1 MELDVVLSPLLQVV
15 FDKLATPFLEEIT
28 NICGVKEELKKLR
41 RTLRVIQT
49 VLKDAEERQL
59 TDRALRNWLTE
70 LKEVAYDVEDLLDE
84 CSPEV
89 MVSGNRNRFIE
100 QVRVFVPSLG
110 NFASCI
116 NMLPKLNQIK
126 ETLDVLAEE
135 KSFFNLSEVSVNN
148 NSSSRSKSRGIRK
161 TGSLVIESEVIGREG
176 DKERIVEQLLS
187 TGESVGKIS
196 VISIV
201 GIGGLGKTTLAQ
213 LAYNDERV
221 KGHFDLKIWVCVND
235 DFDVGKIMVLI
246 LESGSKSKCD
256 FFGMDALQSRLQE
269 LLLEKRYLLVLDDV
283 WNEDQNEWD
292 NLRTS
297 LSSGVEGSKI
307 IVTTRSEKVAT
318 IMGTTYTHHLEG
330 LSEDNCWALFKQR
343 AFGHNEDHHPNLSTI
358 GKQIV
363 KKCGGVPLAAKTL
376 GSVMRFK
383 REEREWLFVQES
395 DLWDVSE
402 SDNGILPALRL
413 SFSHLASHLK
423 GCFAYCSIFPRNYIF
438 KKEKLIQLWIAE
450 GLIQSPEGRR
460 SLEFI
465 GNEYFDDLV
474 WTSFFQAIQRDDHG
488 NIIEYK
494 MHNLI
499 HDLAQSVSGSEYL
512 KLEDNSIVRSL
523 SLIRHSSVVC
533 DFSLYTIPEA
543 LYEAKKLRT
552 LILVFPRGDL
562 GEVPS
567 GVFSSFRYLRVLDLS
582 GSGLKKLHESISS
595 FIFLRYLDLSN
606 TQVETLPEEVCYL
619 FNLQVMN
626 LSCCYNLIKLPSH
639 IGKMFKLKHLIITG
653 CERLTKMPASI
664 GNLKYLR
671 TLSMFIVGEGIDES
685 LRELQIL
692 NLGGELN
699 IRHLENVKDATE
711 AMTANMLGKRNLRS
725 LELSWGNDRGQLNRD
740 NDFDGTL
747 GSEVLNY
754 LRPHENLKK
763 LFVKGYRGNCFP
775 GWMNVHKL
783 PNLTELVLIACRRCE
798 HLPTLGQLPFLK
810 VLYLQGMD
818 AVKIIGEDLYG
829 SGSVT
834 TFSSLKELTLID
846 FPNLEFWWPFNQREG
861 FPSLVKLTVSKCL
874 KLHNMPC
881 FPLLKHLELRSCN
894 DRILQSVSDLASLT
908 IIVIE
913 EFKEQ
918 LVFLEKL
925 LQNNSLLMSLTIGS
939 CPKLRFI
946 SPNLGKLNNLKNL
959 TVRWCE
965 ELLSLPQGL
974 QNLTSLESLEIIE
987 CHSLISLPEDIQG
1000 LSSLRSLS
1008 IENCNNIA
1016 SLPLGLQFLTAL
1028 EHLAIMY
1035 CPKLDSLPKDLQ
1047 HLSTLKSLTILNC
1060 PELVSL
1066 PEGLQHVSTLQNL
1079 EVRGCPGLQILP
1091 EWVAKLT
1098 SLRSLKLS
1106 DCHNLT
1112 SLPEGLRCL
1121 SSLQHLSIQECPT
1134 LEERCKKDIGEDWPR
1149 INHIAHVYIGPLKFR
1164 RDDSASSSSPYQ

>member
-1 MELDVVLSPLLQVV
+1 MDLDVVLSPLLQVV

-28 NICGVKEELKKLR
+28 NICGLKKDLKKLR
-41 RTLRVIQT
+41 RTLRVIQS

-59 TDRALRNWLTE
+59 TDRALRIWLTE

-84 CSPEV
+84 CSLEV
-89 MVSGNRNRFIE
+89 MLSGNRSGFIE
-100 QVRVFVPSLG
+100 QVSNFVPSMGHVAL
-110 NFASCI
+110 CVD
-116 NMLPKLNQIK
+116 MLPKLKQIK

-135 KSFFNLSEVSVNN
+135 KSSFNLREGVV
-148 NSSSRSKSRGIRK
+148 NSSGSKSRKRTQ
-161 TGSLVIESEVIGREG
+161 TGSFVIESEVLGRVE
-176 DKERIVEQLLS
+176 DKEMIVDKLLS
-187 TGESVGKIS
+187 ESPGKLS

-221 KGHFDLKIWVCVND
+221 AGYFDLKIWVCVND
-235 DFDVGKIMVLI
+235 DFDVGRIMVSI

-256 FFGMDALQSRLQE
+256 FFGMNVLQFRLEE
-269 LLLEKRYLLVLDDV
+269 LLFEKRYLLVLDDV
-283 WNEDQNEWD
+283 WNEDHNEWD
-292 NLRTS
+292 NLRIS
-297 LSSGVEGSKI
+297 LRSGMEGSKI
-307 IVTTRSEKVAT
+307 IVTTRSEKVAS
-318 IMGTTYTHHLEG
+318 IMGTTYIHQLKG
-330 LSEDNCWALFKQR
+330 LSGDNCWALFKQR
-343 AFGHNEDHHPNLSTI
+343 AFGHNEDHHPNLLAI

-383 REEREWLFVQES
+383 REEKEWLFVQDS
-395 DLWDVSE
+395 DLWDVSKG
-402 SDNGILPALRL
+402 DNGILPALRL
-413 SFSHLASHLK
+413 SYSHLPSHLK
-423 GCFAYCSIFPRNYIF
+423 GCFAYCSIFPKNYIF

-450 GLIQSPEGRR
+450 GLIQSLEGRK

-465 GNEYFDDLV
+465 GNEYFNNLV
-474 WTSFFQAIQRDDHG
+474 WMSFFLDVQRGDHG
-488 NIIEYK
+488 SIVECK

-499 HDLAQSVSGSEYL
+499 HDLAQSVAGNEYL
-512 KLEDNSIVRSL
+512 KLEDNNVVRSP

-533 DFSLYTIPEA
+533 DFRLSTIPEA
-543 LYEAKKLRT
+543 LFEAKKLRT

-562 GEVPS
+562 GEVPP

-582 GSGLKKLHESISS
+582 GSGIKKLHESISS

-606 TQVETLPEEVCYL
+606 THVETLPESVCCLSNLEVL
-619 FNLQVMN
+619 N
-626 LSCCYNLIKLPSH
+626 LSGCYNLIKLPSH
-639 IGKMFKLKHLIITG
+639 TCKLFKLKHLIITG

-671 TLSMFIVGEGIDES
+671 TLSMFIVGGGVGES
-685 LRELQIL
+685 LSELQSL

-711 AMTANMLGKRNLRS
+711 AMTADMKGKRNLQS
-725 LELSWGNDRGQLNRD
+725 LELSWGNDRKELNRN
-740 NDFDGTL
+740 NDIDGTL
-747 GSEVLNY
+747 GLEVLNDLQPY
-754 LRPHENLKK
+754 EYLKK
-763 LFVKGYRGNCFP
+763 LSIKGYRGICFP
-775 GWMNVHKL
+775 GWMSVKKL
-783 PNLTELVLIACRRCE
+783 PNLTELVLIDCRRCE
-798 HLPTLGQLPFLK
+798 RLPTLGQLPFLK
-810 VLYLQGMD
+810 VLYLQGMN
-818 AVKIIGEDLYG
+818 AVKDIGKEFYG
-829 SGSVT
+829 EVRS
-834 TFSSLKELTLID
+834 FPSLKELTLTD
-846 FPNLEFWWPFNQREG
+846 FPNLEDWWAFSQREG
-861 FPSLVKLTVSKCL
+861 FPSLVKLTVSKCV
-874 KLHNMPC
+874 KLQTMPC
-881 FPLLKHLELRSCN
+881 FPLLKHLELRSCK
-894 DRILQSVSDLASLT
+894 DTILRSASNLT
-908 IIVIE
+908 SLSIIVIE
-913 EFKEQ
+913 EFRER
-918 LVFLEKL
+918 LVFLENL
-925 LQNNSLLMSLTIGS
+925 LQNNALLISLTIGS
-939 CPKLRFI
+939 CPNLRTI
-946 SPNLGKLNNLKNL
+946 SPNIGNLINLKTL

-1016 SLPLGLQFLTAL
+1016 SLPRGLQFLTAL

-1035 CPKLDSLPKDLQ
+1035 CPKLESLPKDLQ

-1079 EVRGCPGLQILP
+1079 EVHGCPGLQSLP
-1091 EWVAKLT
+1091 EWVANLT
-1098 SLRSLKLS
+1098 SLRSLALS

-1112 SLPEGLRCL
+1112 SLPGGLQSL
-1121 SSLQHLSIQECPT
+1121 SSLQYLSIRECHA
-1134 LEERCKKDIGEDWPR
+1134 LEERCRKDIGEDWPK

-1164 RDDSASSSSPYQ
+1164 QYDTVSSSSH

>member
-1 MELDVVLSPLLQVV
+1 MQLDVVLSPLLQVV

-28 NICGVKEELKKLR
+28 NIFGFKEDLKKLL
-41 RTLRVIQT
+41 RTVRAIQT

-70 LKEVAYDVEDLLDE
+70 LKEVAYEAEDLLDE

-116 NMLPKLNQIK
+116 NMLPKLEKIK

-148 NSSSRSKSRGIRK
+148 NSSCRSKSRGIRK
-161 TGSLVIESEVIGREG
+161 TGSLVIESEVFGREG
-176 DKERIVEQLLS
+176 DKGRIVEQLLS

-213 LAYNDERV
+213 LVYNDERV
-221 KGHFDLKIWVCVND
+221 KKHFDLKIW
-235 DFDVGKIMVLI
+235 IMVLI

-283 WNEDQNEWD
+283 WNEDHNEWD

-318 IMGTTYTHHLEG
+318 IMGTTYIHHLEG
-330 LSEDNCWALFKQR
+330 LSEDNCWTLFKQR

-358 GKQIV
+358 GKLIV

-465 GNEYFDDLV
+465 GNEYFDDL
-474 WTSFFQAIQRDDHG
+474 RDDHG

-499 HDLAQSVSGSEYL
+499 HDLSQSVSGSEYL
-512 KLEDNSIVRSL
+512 KLEDNSIVRGL
-523 SLIRHSSVVC
+523 SLIRHSSVV
-533 DFSLYTIPEA
+533 S

-619 FNLQVMN
+619 FNLQ
-626 LSCCYNLIKLPSH
+626 LPSH
-639 IGKMFKLKHLIITG
+639 IGKI
-653 CERLTKMPASI
+653 LTKMPALI
-664 GNLKYLR
+664 GNLKSLR
-671 TLSMFIVGEGIDES
+671 TLSI
-685 LRELQIL
+685 ELQIL

-754 LRPHENLKK
+754 LQPHENLKK

-798 HLPTLGQLPFLK
+798 HLPTLG
-810 VLYLQGMD
+810 MD
-818 AVKIIGEDLYG
+818 AVKIIGEELYG
-829 SGSVT
+829 S
-834 TFSSLKELTLID
+834 ELTLID

-861 FPSLVKLTVSKCL
+861 FPSLVKLTVRKCL

-925 LQNNSLLMSLTIGS
+925 LQNNALLMSLTIGS
-939 CPKLRFI
+939 CPKLRTI

-965 ELLSLPQGL
+965 ELLSLPHGL

-987 CHSLISLPEDIQG
+987 CHSLISLPENIQG

-1091 EWVAKLT
+1091 EW
-1098 SLRSLKLS
+1098 
-1106 DCHNLT
+1106 
-1112 SLPEGLRCL
+1112 
-1121 SSLQHLSIQECPT
+1121 
-1134 LEERCKKDIGEDWPR
+1134 ERCKKDIGEDWPR

-1164 RDDSASSSSPYQ
+1164 RDDTASSSSPYQ

>member
-15 FDKLATPFLEEIT
+15 FEKLATPFLEEIT
-28 NICGVKEELKKLR
+28 NICGVKDELKKLR

-89 MVSGNRNRFIE
+89 MLSGNRNRFID
-100 QVRVFVPSLG
+100 QVSIFVPSLG

-213 LAYNDERV
+213 LTYNDERV
-221 KGHFDLKIWVCVND
+221 KRHFDLKIWVCVND

-283 WNEDQNEWD
+283 WNEDRNEWE

-318 IMGTTYTHHLEG
+318 VMDTTYIHHLEG

-402 SDNGILPALRL
+402 SDSGILPALRL
-413 SFSHLASHLK
+413 SFSHLASQIK

-474 WTSFFQAIQRDDHG
+474 WTSFFQAVQRDDHG

-512 KLEDNSIVRSL
+512 KLEDNSIVRGL

-606 TQVETLPEEVCYL
+606 SHVETLPESVFCLY
-619 FNLQVMN
+619 NLQVMN
-626 LSCCYNLIKLPSH
+626 LSGCYNLIKLPSH
-639 IGKMFKLKHLIITG
+639 TGKMFKLKHLIIIG
-653 CERLTKMPASI
+653 CERLTQMPASI
-664 GNLKYLR
+664 GNLKNLQ
-671 TLSMFIVGEGIDES
+671 TLSMFIVGEGMGES
-685 LRELQIL
+685 LSELQNL

-925 LQNNSLLMSLTIGS
+925 LQNNALLISLTIGS

-987 CHSLISLPEDIQG
+987 CHSLISLPENIQG
-1000 LSSLRSLS
+1000 LISLRSLS
-1008 IENCNNIA
+1008 IQNCNNIA

-1091 EWVAKLT
+1091 EVAKLT

-1164 RDDSASSSSPYQ
+1164 RDDTASSSSPYQ